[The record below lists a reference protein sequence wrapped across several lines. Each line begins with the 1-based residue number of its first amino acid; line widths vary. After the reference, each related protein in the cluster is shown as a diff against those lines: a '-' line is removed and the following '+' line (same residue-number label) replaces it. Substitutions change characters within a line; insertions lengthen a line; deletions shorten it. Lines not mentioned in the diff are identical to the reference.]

1 MGCDCLEELNRPKY
15 ASIFIKIDPIYRME
29 SKKDGL
35 DIYYHDNYYFLF
47 FQSNQF
53 ICPIC
58 KDEFTED
65 EVNKIK
71 SLKRNDID
79 SFEFIFHPKEETMS
93 EYERLLDALNNM
105 IEEEEKY
112 LKTLYYKYKCIKTN
126 QEIYLRLYF
135 GRGKSFGNYVYYS
148 PRIFMQVRYLL
159 SKIRYFEKKN
169 ANYDDNYDDGKI
181 TENGYFR
188 GKKLCGK
195 VQVVDN
201 FPDFKVQVVKNFPD
215 LKVQKVK
222 HFPNEIGQWQFVDS
236 FPDFTIQYV
245 DYFPDFK
252 IQFVDH
258 FPGVC

>member
-1 MGCDCLEELNRPKY
+1 
-15 ASIFIKIDPIYRME
+15 
-29 SKKDGL
+29 
-35 DIYYHDNYYFLF
+35 
-47 FQSNQF
+47 
-53 ICPIC
+53 
-58 KDEFTED
+58 
-65 EVNKIK
+65 
-71 SLKRNDID
+71 
-79 SFEFIFHPKEETMS
+79 MS
-93 EYERLLDALNNM
+93 EYERLLDVLNNM
-105 IEEEEKY
+105 IEEEETY

-188 GKKLCGK
+188 GKKLCGR

-201 FPDFKVQVVKNFPD
+201 FPDFKVQVVNNFPD

-222 HFPNEIGQWQFVDS
+222 YFPNEIGQWQFVDS

-252 IQFVDH
+252 IQFVDY